1 MYFSLYF
8 LFPFF
13 HIVLWTLLFLVIMTP
28 SEYLCEEKYAN
39 TFVLDRI
46 ASLDKL
52 LIFCT
57 PANTFTSQIFFKLKY
72 V

>member
-13 HIVLWTLLFLVIMTP
+13 HIVLWTLLFLVIVTT
-28 SEYLCEEKYAN
+28 SGYLSEEKYAA

-46 ASLDKL
+46 ASLDK
-52 LIFCT
+52 
-57 PANTFTSQIFFKLKY
+57 
-72 V
+72 